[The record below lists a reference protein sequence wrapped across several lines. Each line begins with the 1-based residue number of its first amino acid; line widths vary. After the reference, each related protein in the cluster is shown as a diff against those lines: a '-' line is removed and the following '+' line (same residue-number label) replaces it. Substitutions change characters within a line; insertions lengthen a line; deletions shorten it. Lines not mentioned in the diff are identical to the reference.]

1 KGIGAGMDS
10 MADSFQ
16 GIADI
21 RDEDGNIVLLGRKL
35 KAGMYFDENGK
46 VIKTINDIKGAVY
59 DKNDVVLTEEEVRE
73 KKDQFTYYTQKGW
86 KKLSEGIG
94 RI

>member
-1 KGIGAGMDS
+1 LSSIREKIPLSSVWDKLNGARKGIGAGMDS

-46 VIKTINDIKGAVY
+46 VIKTLPFSSKY
-59 DKNDVVLTEEEVRE
+59 MP
-73 KKDQFTYYTQKGW
+73 
-86 KKLSEGIG
+86 
-94 RI
+94 